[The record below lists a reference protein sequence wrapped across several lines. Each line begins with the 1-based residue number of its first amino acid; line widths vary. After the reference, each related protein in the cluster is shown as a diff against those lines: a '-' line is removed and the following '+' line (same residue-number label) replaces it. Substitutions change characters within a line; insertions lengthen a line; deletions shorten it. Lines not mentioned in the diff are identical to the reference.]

1 MPDRIARPFPIT
13 LEVEFLDRLSEPVR
27 DGRAK
32 SVSGIIRTA
41 LEQYDFS
48 NVVVVRSSQLQVSVR
63 LPAEIRKNLKKISR
77 AKHTSVGQLVRAAVE
92 AYLPK
97 LMSEAEAKIAIITLM
112 DRFNFALVTGFK
124 PDPVKQIILKSQNG
138 MMLQFTKRK

>member
-1 MPDRIARPFPIT
+1 MLDRIARPFPIL

-27 DGRAK
+27 EGRAK

-48 NVVVVRSSQLQVSVR
+48 NVVVVRSSQLQISVR
-63 LPAEIRKNLKKISR
+63 LPAEIRKNLKKLSR

-92 AYLPK
+92 AYLPQ
-97 LMSEAEAKIAIITLM
+97 LEVEAPVEK
-112 DRFNFALVTGFK
+112 K
-124 PDPVKQIILKSQNG
+124 PA
-138 MMLQFTKRK
+138 KRKRATAKAKPRKKPARSR

>member
-1 MPDRIARPFPIT
+1 MPDRIARPFPVT

-32 SVSGIIRTA
+32 SVSAIIRTA

-48 NVVVVRSSQLQVSVR
+48 NVVVVRASQLQVSVR
-63 LPAEIRKNLKKISR
+63 LPVEIRKNLKKLSR

-92 AYLPK
+92 AYLPQ
-97 LMSEAEAKIAIITLM
+97 LEAIAP
-112 DRFNFALVTGFK
+112 VEKEK
-124 PDPVKQIILKSQNG
+124 PA
-138 MMLQFTKRK
+138 KRKRKRAAKGKQTGVAKRGVKATRMGRD